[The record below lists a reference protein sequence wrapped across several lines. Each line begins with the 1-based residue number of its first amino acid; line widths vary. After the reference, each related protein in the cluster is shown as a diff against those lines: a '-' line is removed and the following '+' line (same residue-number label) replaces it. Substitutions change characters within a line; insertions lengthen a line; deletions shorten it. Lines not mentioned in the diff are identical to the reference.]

1 MNMTINILI
10 STIDEGINRVPGVL
24 LDPQPGITWRISHQ
38 YTGDTPPELPAAL
51 LREDVA
57 VQRQRGRGVTRS
69 RNHAIEMAD
78 ADIALFSDDDV
89 RYTPADMDILRRTF
103 EANPRVDVAIF
114 KIRTLPGE
122 PEYRDF
128 PAEPVTYTEA
138 PVVGTP
144 QIAFRVDRV
153 RAAGIRFD
161 ERFGGSDGFL
171 RSSSNERV
179 FVHDCLQAGLN
190 VTYIPEYI
198 VQHPYHS
205 AIDGI
210 PKYATGR
217 VRMYGAV
224 DARMNGWRALPKAVA
239 GTFSNLP
246 KLRQNRKNPFSYC
259 RERLQAALY
268 ILRTGNGTTGNVEQV

>member
-114 KIRTLPGE
+114 KIRTLQGE

-128 PAEPVTYTEA
+128 PDRQITYTRA
-138 PVVGTP
+138 PVVGTV
-144 QIAFRVDRV
+144 QIAFRVDRA
-153 RAAGIRFD
+153 RAAGVRFD
-161 ERFGGSDGFL
+161 ERFGASDGYL
-171 RSSSNERV
+171 QSSSNERV
-179 FVHDCLQAGLN
+179 FVHDCLQAGLS
-190 VTYIPEYI
+190 VTYFPEYI
-198 VQHPYHS
+198 VQHPHHS
-205 AIDGI
+205 SIDAIPI
-210 PKYATGR
+210 YETRR

-224 DARMNGWRALPKAVA
+224 DARLNGWKSLPKAFA
-239 GTFSNLP
+239 GTFANLP
-246 KLRQNRKNPFSYC
+246 KLIRNRKNPAAYMSERFS
-259 RERLQAALY
+259 ASLY
-268 ILRTGNGTTGNVEQV
+268 ILRTRGTKRRPIG